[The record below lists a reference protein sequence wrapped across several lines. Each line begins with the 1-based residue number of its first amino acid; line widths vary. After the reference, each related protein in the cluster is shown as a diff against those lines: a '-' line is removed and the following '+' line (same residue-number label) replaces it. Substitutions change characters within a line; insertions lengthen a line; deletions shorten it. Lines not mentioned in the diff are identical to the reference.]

1 VAAVVVTNGT
11 QLVVLFDFKNGI
23 LGLLSY
29 DFEMKFDLGAS
40 GKFVFFFF
48 LVMILGLSVWLGN
61 RRCLVHL
68 LFTILGFIINILHV
82 CAFVAD
88 VFDDFAPNLC
98 FLV

>member
-1 VAAVVVTNGT
+1 
-11 QLVVLFDFKNGI
+11 

-29 DFEMKFDLGAS
+29 DFEIKFDLGAS
-40 GKFVFFFF
+40 GNLIFFFYDF
-48 LVMILGLSVWLGN
+48 SAVCLAWKLGN
-61 RRCLVHL
+61 GRCLVHL

-88 VFDDFAPNLC
+88 VFDDFAAILC